1 MEYLD
6 AIHYGLQD
14 KDTALEIIKE
24 GYDPKDERLWDWKSI
39 DSSVYD
45 LVDKTLN
52 ICIQEDYSKS
62 YSFSLDYSK

>member
-6 AIHYGLQD
+6 AIHYGMQD
-14 KDTALEIIKE
+14 KDTALEISKA
-24 GYDPKDERLWDWKSI
+24 GYDPKDERLWDWISI

-52 ICIQEDYSKS
+52 MCVQEDFSKS